1 MSQRLGCFFQ
11 PKHASKLQ
19 EGEAWMPL
27 ELWLELL
34 DRVII
39 SSALVKTLNG
49 GWKLIG
55 YAIVL
60 KHFGHADSLVISH
73 NSFHYA

>member
-1 MSQRLGCFFQ
+1 
-11 PKHASKLQ
+11 
-19 EGEAWMPL
+19 MPV

-49 GWKLIG
+49 GRKLIG
-55 YAIVL
+55 YATVL
-60 KHFGHADSLVISH
+60 KHFGHANSLVITLSIMH
-73 NSFHYA
+73 E